1 MVSTMFG
8 EKLNNFECLKYLFVY
23 IRCLIKLYRSIVNVS
38 SFHKTSKFSF
48 RSLSLSMIDL
58 RNISLTISCVS

>member
-23 IRCLIKLYRSIVNVS
+23 IHCLIKLYRSNVS

-58 RNISLTISCVS
+58 RNISLTISRVS